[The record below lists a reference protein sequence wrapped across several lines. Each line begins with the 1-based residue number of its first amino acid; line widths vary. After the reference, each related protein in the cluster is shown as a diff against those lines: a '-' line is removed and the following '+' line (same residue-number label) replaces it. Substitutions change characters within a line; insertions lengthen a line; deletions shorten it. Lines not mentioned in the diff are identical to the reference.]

1 MAAAGAKSRRR
12 APRLGAIEDVRPL
25 WTMTVS
31 PLGTYRRRNT
41 HTAPSSKAP
50 ASMTKPA

>member
-1 MAAAGAKSRRR
+1 MAAAGAKSRKR
-12 APRLGAIEDVRPL
+12 APRPGDIKRCVP

-50 ASMTKPA
+50 ASMRNPA